1 MELRSNTRNNRG
13 GGDRVS
19 PLRNRREVNAPP
31 VENQDG
37 ASGISSQERPTR
49 TPSQSVL
56 PRTSAT
62 TKTGAPRR
70 RMNWTNEMNLDII
83 RCYYKATQLE
93 TKLRNYAQEFHALFT
108 AIYPELSHLNEQRLI
123 SQKRTL
129 LIDKRIPTEI
139 IDRIKGEVARDLETT
154 NTSQTTSSS
163 NSQDITPPTTPPMRP
178 LETPQRCHP
187 NTLSTRPRT
196 TPISVTPRTQSNIPQ
211 STQTQNTP
219 PESETTGE
227 NNEDTNN
234 HTQEV
239 RDEALNTLTT
249 ELVKW
254 RGSNPNER
262 PGIPRLNQN
271 WRTHQYIRIINELIK
286 DQITET
292 SLEEIQTTVYCAA
305 KTILKLNGQKT
316 ELNETPRDKTTPKW
330 EQRLNNKVAKL
341 RAEIGRIT
349 QYINGKRSK
358 KILDNIKHILKH
370 KEDLPTTLA
379 NLKQKLSVYA
389 ARLKR
394 YKKSSD
400 RKHQNNQFQHNE
412 KKFYQNLNS
421 SNTSSTEEFAI
432 PEEQEILAFW
442 KNIWS
447 QSVNH
452 NEDAPWIKL
461 EEETHQNITRN
472 SQNTVTLEELQQ
484 AIAKTHNWKAPGP
497 DKVQNFWYKKLTN
510 IHGPMTFAINRTL
523 DQPDQFPVFLTEG
536 ITYIKPKNQD
546 TTNPANYRPITCLST
561 LYKIISAIICNK
573 IDEHT
578 TEHNILSEE
587 QKGCRKKSMGCKEQL
602 TIDRVIM
609 KQAETKQRNLATC
622 YIDYR
627 KAFDSIPHSWLLRV
641 LNIYKVD
648 PKIISFLQTLMKSWR
663 TRISIKTKTKNIST
677 EVVNIHRGIFQGD
690 SLSALWFCIALNPL
704 SNTLN
709 KTDIGF
715 KIKHQ
720 STVNHTLNHLMYMD
734 DIKLYAETKDQLN
747 NLIRITEYFSKD
759 IHMEFG
765 IEKCKIQTVE
775 RGKWSQSDPFTTVDQ
790 QVISGMSSEETYKYL
805 GYQQH
810 TQLNTNQIKTILEK
824 SFHQR
829 LKLILRSQLNSKNM
843 VKAINTYAIPIL
855 IYSFGVIR
863 WNNTELEKLN
873 RIIRVSLTHHRSHH
887 PHACKERINIP
898 RKLGGRGFIDL
909 YDLYYR
915 QVRIMREY
923 FYSKRESV
931 LHISIIKADQNFTPL
946 NLSHEIIQLP
956 ETKEIEREKLN
967 RWKSKELHSRHP
979 HQVENIKLK
988 KKVYQLN

>member
-1 MELRSNTRNNRG
+1 MLRSNTRNNRG

-349 QYINGKRSK
+349 QYICK
-358 KILDNIKHILKH
+358 
-370 KEDLPTTLA
+370 
-379 NLKQKLSVYA
+379 
-389 ARLKR
+389 
-394 YKKSSD
+394 
-400 RKHQNNQFQHNE
+400 
-412 KKFYQNLNS
+412 
-421 SNTSSTEEFAI
+421 
-432 PEEQEILAFW
+432 
-442 KNIWS
+442 
-447 QSVNH
+447 
-452 NEDAPWIKL
+452 
-461 EEETHQNITRN
+461 
-472 SQNTVTLEELQQ
+472 
-484 AIAKTHNWKAPGP
+484 WKA
-497 DKVQNFWYKKLTN
+497 
-510 IHGPMTFAINRTL
+510 I
-523 DQPDQFPVFLTEG
+523 
-536 ITYIKPKNQD
+536 
-546 TTNPANYRPITCLST
+546 
-561 LYKIISAIICNK
+561 
-573 IDEHT
+573 
-578 TEHNILSEE
+578 
-587 QKGCRKKSMGCKEQL
+587 
-602 TIDRVIM
+602 
-609 KQAETKQRNLATC
+609 
-622 YIDYR
+622 
-627 KAFDSIPHSWLLRV
+627 
-641 LNIYKVD
+641 
-648 PKIISFLQTLMKSWR
+648 
-663 TRISIKTKTKNIST
+663 
-677 EVVNIHRGIFQGD
+677 
-690 SLSALWFCIALNPL
+690 
-704 SNTLN
+704 
-709 KTDIGF
+709 
-715 KIKHQ
+715 
-720 STVNHTLNHLMYMD
+720 
-734 DIKLYAETKDQLN
+734 
-747 NLIRITEYFSKD
+747 
-759 IHMEFG
+759 
-765 IEKCKIQTVE
+765 
-775 RGKWSQSDPFTTVDQ
+775 
-790 QVISGMSSEETYKYL
+790 
-805 GYQQH
+805 
-810 TQLNTNQIKTILEK
+810 
-824 SFHQR
+824 
-829 LKLILRSQLNSKNM
+829 
-843 VKAINTYAIPIL
+843 
-855 IYSFGVIR
+855 
-863 WNNTELEKLN
+863 
-873 RIIRVSLTHHRSHH
+873 
-887 PHACKERINIP
+887 
-898 RKLGGRGFIDL
+898 
-909 YDLYYR
+909 
-915 QVRIMREY
+915 
-923 FYSKRESV
+923 
-931 LHISIIKADQNFTPL
+931 
-946 NLSHEIIQLP
+946 
-956 ETKEIEREKLN
+956 
-967 RWKSKELHSRHP
+967 
-979 HQVENIKLK
+979 
-988 KKVYQLN
+988 